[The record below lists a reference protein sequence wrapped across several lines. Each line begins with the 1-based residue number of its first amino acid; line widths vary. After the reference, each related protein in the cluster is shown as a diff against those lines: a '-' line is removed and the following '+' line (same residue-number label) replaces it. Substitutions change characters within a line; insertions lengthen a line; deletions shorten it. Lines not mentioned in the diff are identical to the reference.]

1 MPCIRLHDGFICVSG
16 PVYLF
21 EEFKFEIH
29 SYFGPIK
36 LKKDGGPMK
45 RQGRK
50 FFTAAERWRKL
61 PKKERE
67 KYRVERS
74 K

>member
-1 MPCIRLHDGFICVSG
+1 MPCIKLKDGFLCVSG
-16 PVYLF
+16 STYQYGGFTF
-21 EEFKFEIH
+21 EWH

-36 LKKDGGPMK
+36 LKKDGDPAE

-67 KYRVERS
+67 KYRVER
-74 K
+74 